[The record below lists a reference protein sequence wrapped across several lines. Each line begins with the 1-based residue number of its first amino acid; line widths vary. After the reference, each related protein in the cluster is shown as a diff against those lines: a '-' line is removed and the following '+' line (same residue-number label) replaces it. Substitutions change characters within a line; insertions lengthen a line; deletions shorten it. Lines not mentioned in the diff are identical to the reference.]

1 MFYDI
6 SGYIS
11 NLAGSAVKTAN
22 IKDANVTKAKMSG
35 LPSPD
40 TSNVITNWGSIT
52 ASGDN
57 AKTISAD
64 GFVLGKGCT
73 FGSDQSADVQLNGI
87 QCGGVAYTTF
97 TGYMQAG
104 YCFPVK
110 KGDVVK
116 FHLNKSGPQHQGCK
130 LVGWKM

>member
-11 NLAGSAVKTAN
+11 NLAGNAVKTAN

-73 FGSDQSADVQLNGI
+73 FGGDQSADVQLNGI